1 MNGQV
6 ILHALQV
13 ILTQLPHYM
22 KYSYSETIIVVLRFL
37 IRLLRN
43 LGSRFLLPDRW
54 MLPYLV
60 PPLWH
65 GAHVFLIH

>member
-22 KYSYSETIIVVLRFL
+22 KYSYSETIFVVVLFL

-43 LGSRFLLPDRW
+43 LGSRFLLPGRW
-54 MLPYLV
+54 ILPYLM
-60 PPLWH
+60 PPLRH
-65 GAHVFLIH
+65 GTHVFLMH